1 MDPSHITEFA
11 SPRYFDKLRSLNEA
25 HNAAAE
31 DSGSGVVTGT
41 TTIPFEQPH
50 LPHSHSQHSAFSL
63 PFHTRPHRR
72 RRSDDTER
80 SGDGPKRRNVQTG
93 KEQLEKVNRKQS
105 FTSSIAGSFKFK
117 IPHSNRS
124 PAQLA
129 PEHIN
134 VDISPF
140 FTHEEEVTV
149 IPKPKYVPSFL
160 PTLTEMLTISLQL
173 VARRQIPRPP
183 KRAATC
189 HRSTITNAHNPQPAP
204 CLPPIPHPHLPK

>member
-25 HNAAAE
+25 HNTAAE
-31 DSGSGVVTGT
+31 DSGSAT
-41 TTIPFEQPH
+41 TTVPLEHPP

-129 PEHIN
+129 PGHKVE
-134 VDISPF
+134 ISPF
-140 FTHEEEVTV
+140 FTHEEEVA
-149 IPKPKYVPSFL
+149 IIAKPLYVPF
-160 PTLTEMLTISLQL
+160 
-173 VARRQIPRPP
+173 PP
-183 KRAATC
+183 
-189 HRSTITNAHNPQPAP
+189 
-204 CLPPIPHPHLPK
+204 